1 MRGNPTCCLRKGD
14 RTVLR
19 RGFYTP
25 PHGLI
30 SMMDHYPPDLDS
42 PNNGFLGYAYFC
54 FCATSGIDSWDMH
67 VPLGGRFHGLCS
79 PPLSRDGV
87 HVHMRGGA
95 PSEERCVQLGKKVLL
110 ERTAG
115 PDAPQSRLGL
125 SPRQT
130 QQDKTPSEIR
140 KWTLRP
146 TRRSQAIDHDGVSG
160 SGARLLRRV
169 LHDLALLENPARPRA
184 EMTI

>member
-1 MRGNPTCCLRKGD
+1 MR
-14 RTVLR
+14 
-19 RGFYTP
+19 
-25 PHGLI
+25 
-30 SMMDHYPPDLDS
+30 
-42 PNNGFLGYAYFC
+42 FLGYAYFC

-115 PDAPQSRLGL
+115 PDAPQFYGNCCFSLGTGRFSRNPVLQPSCCATAGIGFLGYAYFFACTTRK
-125 SPRQT
+125 SPKRISISDSWDMHAFFFVQLI
-130 QQDKTPSEIR
+130 SEYPHIR
-140 KWTLRP
+140 
-146 TRRSQAIDHDGVSG
+146 RRGVVICAQVTSDLCTDH
-160 SGARLLRRV
+160 
-169 LHDLALLENPARPRA
+169 
-184 EMTI
+184 